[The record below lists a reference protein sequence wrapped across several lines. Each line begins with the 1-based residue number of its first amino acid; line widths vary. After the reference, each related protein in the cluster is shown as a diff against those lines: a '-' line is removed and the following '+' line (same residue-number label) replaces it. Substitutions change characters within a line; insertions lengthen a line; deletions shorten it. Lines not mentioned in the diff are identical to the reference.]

1 MNLQIFWKIIASEME
16 FESPSHTILVREI
29 KATGLREIERF
40 TMVELQDALKH
51 LRRNNCVDSNGIVA
65 ECFFHARRELH
76 EELLPV
82 FTSMLLGK
90 QTTFS
95 MILKVESSRACTP
108 KTGGPHWAQAWKR
121 NEIWTNCCCKIYY
134 QSRDTENQWYYQS
147 WELATIY
154 ASEYE
159 YKIFTRMVE
168 KRVKPILETQLS
180 NDKIGF
186 RFSRSLDCCV
196 QIYGVV
202 GPDVVC
208 KFEFAE
214 TALIILTTMRCS
226 MLWRGKGVLYAYSKC
241 IATLYHDQVG
251 LFKHDNFRS
260 NGVWNKKAVLS
271 SFLFNAGLEHARI
284 K

>member
-16 FESPSHTILVREI
+16 FESPSHTIWVREI
-29 KATGLREIERF
+29 RATGLREIERF

-65 ECFFHARRELH
+65 ECFFHARPELH
-76 EELLPV
+76 EQLLPV
-82 FTSMLLGK
+82 FTSMLLAGHVIKKGK

-154 ASEYE
+154 ASECE
-159 YKIFTRMVE
+159 YKNFYSYGWKTCETNIGNPAIQWQNRISFFAVIGLLCSNLWSGRSRCGVQVWICGNRFDHIDYNALFDALKGQGGSICIFEMYSYIVSWSGWIVQTR
-168 KRVKPILETQLS
+168 
-180 NDKIGF
+180 
-186 RFSRSLDCCV
+186 
-196 QIYGVV
+196 
-202 GPDVVC
+202 
-208 KFEFAE
+208 
-214 TALIILTTMRCS
+214 
-226 MLWRGKGVLYAYSKC
+226 
-241 IATLYHDQVG
+241 
-251 LFKHDNFRS
+251 
-260 NGVWNKKAVLS
+260 
-271 SFLFNAGLEHARI
+271 
-284 K
+284 